1 MRRRLLDEWVLVS
14 PHRMKRPWSGQID
27 PPEKDNIAEYDPKN
41 PLCPGNTRSNGEKN
55 PDYDTTFVFPNDF
68 PAILTDT
75 PEPPKDEKPKLFK
88 SAPVR
93 GECKVICFHPKTNV
107 TLAKMNTEELNVVV
121 DAWVDQAK
129 KLDNYK
135 WVQIFENRGKMMGC
149 SNPHPH
155 CQIWATDIL
164 PTLPEK
170 ADNSQ
175 RKYFKDE
182 KVPMLEDYCK
192 EELSR
197 KERIVVENDHW
208 VVVIPYWATWPYQT
222 LVLPKFAMKR
232 IQELG
237 QKSAEKVAFGSILNL
252 LTIKYDN
259 LFKCNFP
266 YSGGFY
272 SAPNVTQDDAHWTF
286 HGHFYPPLLRSA
298 SVRKFMVGF
307 EMLGM
312 PQRDLT
318 AEQAAKTLRELPDI
332 HYTKQ

>member
-1 MRRRLLDEWVLVS
+1 
-14 PHRMKRPWSGQID
+14 MKRPWSGQVD
-27 PPEKDNIAEYDPKN
+27 PPENDDIAEYDPKN

-55 PDYDTTFVFPNDF
+55 PDYNTTFVFPNDF

-129 KLDNYK
+129 KLDKYK

-197 KERIVVENDHW
+197 RERIVVENDHW
-208 VVVIPYWATWPYQT
+208 IVVIPYWATWPYQT

-232 IQELG
+232 IQELE
-237 QKSAEKVAFGSILNL
+237 QKSAEKVAFGNIINQ

-266 YSGGFY
+266 YSAGFY
-272 SAPNVTQDDAHWTF
+272 SAPNATEDDAHWTF

-318 AEQAAKTLRELPDI
+318 AEQAAKTLRELPDA
-332 HYTKQ
+332 HYSKQ